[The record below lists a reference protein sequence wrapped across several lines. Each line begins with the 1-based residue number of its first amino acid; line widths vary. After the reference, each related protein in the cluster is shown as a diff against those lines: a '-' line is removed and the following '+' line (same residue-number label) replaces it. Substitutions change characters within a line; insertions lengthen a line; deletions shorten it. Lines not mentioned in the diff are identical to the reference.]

1 MTDDDLIAAMRGE
14 GGGGQAT
21 CDSSR
26 DRRSGGAARV
36 IPVPPAPSAPHGHPE
51 RRLRS
56 SPLHHRCR
64 DQACWRPSRRS
75 TARHPIRGSG
85 PARTTASTVRVGLRD
100 VVVRRQPRRQDR
112 DVRRDRWL
120 AGKDL
125 YAAMYERE
133 TVPGINPFTG
143 KPVNLTKTIRALGKP
158 YEPP

>member
-1 MTDDDLIAAMRGE
+1 M
-14 GGGGQAT
+14 
-21 CDSSR
+21 
-26 DRRSGGAARV
+26 
-36 IPVPPAPSAPHGHPE
+36 
-51 RRLRS
+51 
-56 SPLHHRCR
+56 
-64 DQACWRPSRRS
+64 
-75 TARHPIRGSG
+75 
-85 PARTTASTVRVGLRD
+85 RVGLRD